1 MNFNQ
6 LKIIPVGEKVVFH
19 SGVKSKKIP
28 EGKIGTIKGYKYLTY
43 KNNKTNEKEYT
54 ILYDVELPDGKVH
67 RTQAR
72 CIMRLSDWD
81 NPSVREAKLKEVE
94 VEELEIIG
102 VVK

>member
-1 MNFNQ
+1 MQFNH

-28 EGKIGTIKGYKYLTY
+28 KGKIGIVKCYKYIAY
-43 KNNKTNEKEYT
+43 INNKSTEKEFT
-54 ILYDVELPDGKVH
+54 ILYDIELPNGQVH

-94 VEELEIIG
+94 IEELE
-102 VVK
+102 VSVK